1 VRLRFGV
8 VGCGAIAEE
17 MHLPTLQSS
26 PGVELVAAVDNDLVH
41 ARKTAERYGIA
52 NACADMGELG
62 GRVDAVVLCTPPS
75 VRPRLLEQAFALG
88 LHVLAEK
95 PLANSSR
102 ECEEA
107 VDACHRAGRTLAVS
121 HMFRFY
127 PVRARM
133 HETVVAHG
141 LGEILR
147 VQIHEGAPY
156 AWETRS
162 GYTFRRGEVS
172 GGVVANAGI
181 HSLDSLIQWFGDPI
195 LEAYEDD
202 AVGGLE
208 SNARALLSFGKGVRA
223 AFRISRTCRLQ
234 NLFRV
239 ECERGVLEFPNRD
252 TVAYRV
258 ERDGRRTEHK
268 LDGELLSPADC
279 WRIQLADFVHS
290 VETGEAPAVDGPEAC
305 RVVALVEQMY
315 AVKQA
320 RPLPT
325 VASQPGATW

>member
-1 VRLRFGV
+1 MSLRFGI

-17 MHLPTLQSS
+17 MHFPTLESS
-26 PGVELVAAVDNDLVH
+26 PGVELVAAVDSDLDH
-41 ARKTAERYGIA
+41 ARKVAASHGVAI
-52 NACADMGELG
+52 ACADIGELD

-95 PLANSSR
+95 PLANSSP
-102 ECEEA
+102 ECA
-107 VDACHRAGRTLAVS
+107 DAIAASRRAGKSLAVS

-133 HETVVAHG
+133 REAVAAHG

-181 HSLDSLIQWFGDPI
+181 HSLDSLIQWFGDPTI
-195 LEAYEDD
+195 EAYEDD
-202 AVGGLE
+202 SAGGLE
-208 SNARALLSFGKGVRA
+208 SNARARLCFGHGVRA
-223 AFRISRTCRLQ
+223 DFRISRTCRLQ

-239 ECERGVLEFPNRD
+239 ECERGVLEFSNRD

-258 ERDGRRTEHK
+258 EREGRRSEHK
-268 LDGELLSPADC
+268 LDGDLLTPADC
-279 WRIQLADFVHS
+279 WRSQLADFVRS
-290 VETGEAPAVDGPEAC
+290 VETGHAPAVDGPEAC
-305 RVVALVEQMY
+305 RVVELVEQMY
-315 AVKQA
+315 ALKQA